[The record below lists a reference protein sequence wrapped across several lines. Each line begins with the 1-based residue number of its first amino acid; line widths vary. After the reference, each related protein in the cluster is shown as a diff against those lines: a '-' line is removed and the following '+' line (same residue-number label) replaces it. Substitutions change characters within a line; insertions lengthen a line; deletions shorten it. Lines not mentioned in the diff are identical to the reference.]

1 MHGNQQVYPLKKL
14 EHLIPNITF
23 APEIRY
29 IYNKKSAIKLSNSV
43 LMQKKMTY
51 KKVYDSICVYSML

>member
-43 LMQKKMTY
+43 LMQKKND
-51 KKVYDSICVYSML
+51 V